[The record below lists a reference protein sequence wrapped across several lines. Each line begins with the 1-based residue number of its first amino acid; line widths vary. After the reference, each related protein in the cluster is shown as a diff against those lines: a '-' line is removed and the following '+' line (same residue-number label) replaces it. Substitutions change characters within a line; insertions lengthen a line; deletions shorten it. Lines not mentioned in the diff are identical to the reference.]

1 MAKSIV
7 LITGASSG
15 IGMEFTLQL
24 DAHLRKTDEIWLIGR
39 DRKKL
44 VQLSKRLRNN
54 TKILSMDL
62 TKEGQIERLSDTL
75 KDEKARIRILV
86 NCAGFGKIGNVAEIS
101 KKDQADMIKLNCEAM
116 TSVTMCCLP
125 YVMKNG
131 RIIHMAS
138 SAAFIPQPG
147 FAVYAATKSYVDSF
161 SMALRQEVKNR
172 GISVTSVC
180 PGPVDTPFFAVAEES
195 GKRLAIKDRF
205 MVDPYR
211 VVDQALREAVIFKSP
226 RSICSLPIQLLYV
239 ASRIIPDVLLVPLIQ
254 KMKEEA

>member
-15 IGMEFTLQL
+15 IGMEFALQL
-24 DAHLRKTDEIWLIGR
+24 DAHLRKTDEIWLLGR
-39 DRKKL
+39 DRKRL

-62 TKEGQIERLSDTL
+62 TKDGQMERLTDTL

-86 NCAGFGKIGNVAEIS
+86 NCAGFGKIGNAAEIAV
-101 KKDQADMIKLNCEAM
+101 KDQAEMVRVNCEAM
-116 TSVTMCCLP
+116 TNVTLYCLP
-125 YVMKNG
+125 FIVKNG

-147 FAVYAATKSYVDSF
+147 FAVYAATKAYVDSF
-161 SMALRQEVKNR
+161 SMSLREELKGR
-172 GISVTSVC
+172 GIGVTSVC

-195 GKRLAIKDRF
+195 GKRLAIKDKF
-205 MVDPYR
+205 MVDPYS
-211 VVDQALREAVIFKSP
+211 VVEQALWESIVFKKP
-226 RSICSLPIQLLYV
+226 RSICSFPIKGLYLI
-239 ASRIIPDVLLVPLIQ
+239 SRIIPDTLLIPLIQ
-254 KMKEEA
+254 KIKEEN